1 MHESRSLMTTITKF
15 KFIIY
20 NIEDNLQLLESTKSD
35 TSLPVMLI
43 GQRLKINN
51 IKYEIILVEHN
62 IIDKSN
68 TGVFLTVY
76 NVIPVD

>member
-1 MHESRSLMTTITKF
+1 MTTITKF

-51 IKYEIILVEHN
+51 IKYEIIRVEHN

>member
-1 MHESRSLMTTITKF
+1 MHESRSLMITITKF
-15 KFIIY
+15 KFTIY

-62 IIDKSN
+62 IFDKSN

>member
-1 MHESRSLMTTITKF
+1 MTTITKF

-51 IKYEIILVEHN
+51 IKYEIIRVEHN

-76 NVIPVD
+76 NVIPID

>member
-1 MHESRSLMTTITKF
+1 MHESRSLMITITKF
-15 KFIIY
+15 KFTIY
-20 NIEDNLQLLESTKSD
+20 NIEENLQLLESTKSD

-51 IKYEIILVEHN
+51 IKYEIIRVEHN